1 MPAPIT
7 RQRPFVIKIGGSLAA
22 SALLPR
28 WLQAIEKIPGQ
39 PIAVPGGGPFADA
52 VRAAQM
58 DIGFDDLTAHHMAL
72 LAMEQYGLVL
82 AAMAPRLVMAATPAA
97 IRRAWRL
104 NQIPIWAPSH
114 MLASTTPVPP
124 TWDATSDTLAAWLA
138 HELGAT
144 KLLLVKSTD
153 LPAGAAPTLADL
165 SASRV
170 VDRLFAGFAGT
181 SGAEVFIAGPSA
193 LEGAEALFARG
204 LVPGTR
210 ILLS

>member
-28 WLQAIEKIPGQ
+28 WLRALDKISGQ
-39 PIAVPGGGPFADA
+39 PIVVPGGGPFADA

-58 DIGFDDLTAHHMAL
+58 DMGFDDLTAHRMAL

-82 AAMAPRLVMAATPAA
+82 AAMAPRPAMAATPAA
-97 IRRAWRL
+97 IRRAWRVS
-104 NQIPIWAPSH
+104 QIPIWAPSH
-114 MLASTTPVPP
+114 MLAAAPVPAS
-124 TWDATSDTLAAWLA
+124 WDATSDTLAAWLA

-153 LPAGAAPTLADL
+153 LPSSAAPTLAEL
-165 SASRV
+165 SASGV

-181 SGAEVFIAGPSA
+181 SGAEIFIAGPSA
-193 LEGAEALFARG
+193 LDGAEALFAKG
-204 LVPGTR
+204 MVPGTR
-210 ILLS
+210 ILL